1 MGAVTGVYP
10 VFNNVF
16 KIGAD
21 KNSAKTVA
29 DMESFSVAIDGNVEE
44 WTPMEQEGWVRRLKT
59 GCGWMQETC
68 LIIWAASKKIQS
80 IFSGVWDKI
89 TSAFSNA
96 KDVFKEKFDAAVTGI
111 KDAFSG
117 IKVSVNLI
125 EFYGYLSFCAGSLFW
140 ISGNTNYQG
149 TKGMT
154 VNPEFALNLYD
165 QAFE

>member
-59 GCGWMQETC
+59 GCGITIS
-68 LIIWAASKKIQS
+68 L
-80 IFSGVWDKI
+80 SGKRNIGD
-89 TSAFSNA
+89 
-96 KDVFKEKFDAAVTGI
+96 
-111 KDAFSG
+111 
-117 IKVSVNLI
+117 
-125 EFYGYLSFCAGSLFW
+125 
-140 ISGNTNYQG
+140 SGNDFVAGLAYKTGQASEAYFEWVMPDGTTIAIENAVINVTAGGGDSTN
-149 TKGMT
+149 
-154 VNPEFALNLYD
+154 VEPLEFEVMSNGKPTITTTTAT
-165 QAFE
+165 EK